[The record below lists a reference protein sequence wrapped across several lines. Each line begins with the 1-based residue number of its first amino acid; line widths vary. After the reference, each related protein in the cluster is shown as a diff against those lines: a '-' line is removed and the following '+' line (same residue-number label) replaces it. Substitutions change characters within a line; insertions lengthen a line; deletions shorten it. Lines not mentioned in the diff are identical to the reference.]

1 MNKKAHFNPKSLTWL
16 ISLAVM
22 IVLCA
27 GVIFGSKALYDFA
40 NKKYLEPV
48 EISFTIDST
57 KDLDI
62 SGTNASNYSVTAAKE
77 AYDASGKLVA
87 YVVEGTTVGYNQE
100 SPIEMSTIISADG
113 TLVCG
118 IDIIKQEETE
128 YLGVRIAADPFK
140 NQFDGR
146 YLPVVASTSSDK
158 GSKIDVIAKSTISS
172 QAVIDAV
179 NNAQGF
185 VVDNYAPA
193 QDSAE

>member
-62 SGTNASNYSVTAAKE
+62 SGTNASN
-77 AYDASGKLVA
+77 
-87 YVVEGTTVGYNQE
+87 
-100 SPIEMSTIISADG
+100 
-113 TLVCG
+113 
-118 IDIIKQEETE
+118 
-128 YLGVRIAADPFK
+128 
-140 NQFDGR
+140 
-146 YLPVVASTSSDK
+146 
-158 GSKIDVIAKSTISS
+158 
-172 QAVIDAV
+172 
-179 NNAQGF
+179 
-185 VVDNYAPA
+185 
-193 QDSAE
+193 

>member
-16 ISLAVM
+16 ISLVVM
-22 IVLCA
+22 IVLCV

-48 EISFTIDST
+48 EVTFTIDST

-62 SGTNASNYSVTAAKE
+62 TGTNASNYSVTAAKE
-77 AYDASGKLVA
+77 AYDANGQLVA
-87 YVVEGTTVGYNQE
+87 YVIEGTTIGYNQE

-128 YLGVRIAADPFK
+128 YMGVKIATDAYK
-140 NQFDGR
+140 NQFKGR

>member
-48 EISFTIDST
+48 EIIFTIDST

-140 NQFDGR
+140 NQFEGR

>member
-140 NQFDGR
+140 NQFKGR